1 LTAWHI
7 PYYTL
12 SRLSCATRDS
22 TAIRSLHI
30 TLVPAFNSA
39 VDPFFVLRYS
49 HQSNLVASC
58 LNGAAATPYWFLGMG
73 LKLSQS
79 GPPSYTANRH
89 RPSSGSAATLP
100 RQDTNISISG
110 RGVCSPQ
117 SKPTLNFTRLLVRV
131 LAVVLLSSRDGFQ
144 WTIFQPTMTTAI

>member
-73 LKLSQS
+73 LKLSRS
-79 GPPSYTANRH
+79 GPPGYTANRH
-89 RPSSGSAATLP
+89 PPSSGSAATLP

-110 RGVCSPQ
+110 GRALPPVQAYFKLYAIVGSCSGGRA
-117 SKPTLNFTRLLVRV
+117 F
-131 LAVVLLSSRDGFQ
+131 F
-144 WTIFQPTMTTAI
+144 F